1 MFKKIKK
8 RNGNIVKF
16 NSWKIS
22 NALSKAGESTAE
34 FDKIIAENLFKKLN
48 NYAVGSSIFI
58 DIPEVNR
65 EAFELVNKYKM
76 KPMFETARMYTKR
89 MPIIDLNK
97 VFSVTTFELG

>member
-34 FDKIIAENLFKKLN
+34 FDKIIAENPEYFSGSNGWWKNADDPEKGYGMGLFYKDL
-48 NYAVGSSIFI
+48 VGGKTGPISQQWYKTFDSILSTI
-58 DIPEVNR
+58 T
-65 EAFELVNKYKM
+65 L
-76 KPMFETARMYTKR
+76 
-89 MPIIDLNK
+89 
-97 VFSVTTFELG
+97 